1 MRRLNE
7 AAQRELQALCEENN
21 GLLRPADVVDFA
33 RDEKTELH
41 KFFDWDDTE
50 AAKQWRLD
58 QARQV
63 IRLAVTV
70 IKQDQPPIRALVSL
84 TTDRKAG
91 GGYRS
96 LYDVLDSGE
105 LLRQLES
112 DALAELRAV
121 RRKYERITAL
131 SPVWKAIDLFESHK
145 SASEQ
150 PAA

>member
-7 AAQRELQALCEENN
+7 AAQRELQVLCEENG
-21 GLLRPADVVDFA
+21 GLLKPADVVEFA
-33 RDEKTELH
+33 RDENTALH
-41 KFFDWDDTE
+41 CLFDWDDTE
-50 AAKQWRLD
+50 AARQWRLD

-84 TTDRKAG
+84 TTDRKTG

-96 LYDVLDSGE
+96 LYDVLDSASLME
-105 LLRQLES
+105 QLEA

-121 RRKYERITAL
+121 RRKYERINAL
-131 SPVWKAIDLFESHK
+131 APVWRAIDLFEQNK
-145 SASEQ
+145 TASEQ